1 MLEIAQKAITAA
13 LIGVAF
19 TTGVTT
25 SPIAVTSGMNISLA
39 SDDIASIHR
48 DHTQDDL
55 GYSVQG
61 VVDDDDDGRDAD
73 GPTESAPQVK
83 AAG

>member
-1 MLEIAQKAITAA
+1 MLGIAQKAVAAA

-25 SPIAVTSGMNISLA
+25 NPIAVASGV
-39 SDDIASIHR
+39 DINVSSGDITSIHR
-48 DHTQDDL
+48 DHTQDNL
-55 GYSVQG
+55 SYSVQG